1 MVRSDISNIPT
12 ETLPPAN
19 TTIKG
24 ALQNNDVKS
33 SFMTLLLTAN
43 YRGDQRR
50 KCAAYVTHDGHVDV
64 YGSSVNSSNIGVRP
78 ALWLS
83 LMPGL

>member
-50 KCAAYVTHDGHVDV
+50 KCAAYVTHDGEVHAGFWFENLKETTD
-64 YGSSVNSSNIGVRP
+64 RKTKT
-78 ALWLS
+78 
-83 LMPGL
+83 